1 MRELVV
7 EVLLRLS
14 RVLAATVIGVVVYLV
29 LTGPL
34 GVAASAQLAILSWLV
49 GAGFVLLVETSPI

>member
-7 EVLLRLS
+7 EILLRLS
-14 RVLAATVIGVVVYLV
+14 RVLAATVIGAVLYLI

-34 GVAASAQLAILSWLV
+34 AVAGSAQLAILTWLV
-49 GAGFVLLVETSPI
+49 GATSVLLVETSPL

>member
-7 EVLLRLS
+7 EIVLRLA
-14 RVLAATVIGVVVYLV
+14 RVLAATIIGVVVYLM

-34 GVAASAQLAILSWLV
+34 AAAGSAQLAILSWLV
-49 GAGFVLLVETSPI
+49 GAALVLLVETSPL

>member
-7 EVLLRLS
+7 EILLRLS
-14 RVLAATVIGVVVYLV
+14 RVLAATVIGAVLYLI

-34 GVAASAQLAILSWLV
+34 AVPGAAQLAILCWLV
-49 GAGFVLLVETSPI
+49 GAALVLLFETSPI

>member
-7 EVLLRLS
+7 EILLRFS
-14 RVLAATVIGVVVYLV
+14 RVLAATALGAVLYLV

-34 GVAASAQLAILSWLV
+34 AVVGSPQIALLAWLCGAAL
-49 GAGFVLLVETSPI
+49 VLLFETSPL

>member
-7 EVLLRLS
+7 EILLRLS
-14 RVLAATVIGVVVYLV
+14 RVLAATVIGAVLYLI

-34 GVAASAQLAILSWLV
+34 AVAGSAQLAILAWLV
-49 GAGFVLLVETSPI
+49 GATSVLLVETSPL

>member
-7 EVLLRLS
+7 EILLRLS
-14 RVLAATVIGVVVYLV
+14 RVLAATVVGVLLYLV

-34 GVAASAQLAILSWLV
+34 AVAGTPQLALLAWLV
-49 GAGFVLLVETSPI
+49 GAAFVLLVETSPL

>member
-7 EVLLRLS
+7 EILLRFS
-14 RVLAATVIGVVVYLV
+14 RVLAATALGAIIYVV

-34 GVAASAQLAILSWLV
+34 AVVGSPQIALLAWLCGAAL
-49 GAGFVLLVETSPI
+49 VLLFETSPL

>member
-14 RVLAATVIGVVVYLV
+14 RVLAATVIGVVLYLI

-34 GVAASAQLAILSWLV
+34 AAAGSAQLAILCWLV
-49 GAGFVLLVETSPI
+49 GAAFVLLFETSPI

>member
-14 RVLAATVIGVVVYLV
+14 RVLAATVIGLVVYFVLV
-29 LTGPL
+29 GPL
-34 GVAASAQLAILSWLV
+34 AVGGSVQLALLAWLV
-49 GAGFVLLVETSPI
+49 GAAFVLLVETSPL

>member
-1 MRELVV
+1 MRELIV

-14 RVLAATVIGVVVYLV
+14 RVLAATVIGIVLYLI

-34 GVAASAQLAILSWLV
+34 AVAGSAQLAILSWLV
-49 GAGFVLLVETSPI
+49 GAASVLLFETSPI

>member
-7 EVLLRLS
+7 EILLRLS
-14 RVLAATVIGVVVYLV
+14 RVLAATVVGVLIYLV

-34 GVAASAQLAILSWLV
+34 AVAGPAQLALLAWLV
-49 GAGFVLLVETSPI
+49 GAAFVLLVETSPL

>member
-14 RVLAATVIGVVVYLV
+14 RVLAATVIGVVLYLV

-34 GVAASAQLAILSWLV
+34 AVAGSAQLAILSWLV

>member
-7 EVLLRLS
+7 EILLRLS
-14 RVLAATVIGVVVYLV
+14 RVLAATALGSILYLV

-34 GVAASAQLAILSWLV
+34 AVIGSPEIAILSWLC
-49 GAGFVLLVETSPI
+49 GAAVVLLVETSPI